1 MVSGRPRPDRRRRRG
16 RGELGAPRWNA
27 VADAHGLDRPR
38 GRPAVS
44 AVGERPGRCLVP
56 PHQGIPS
63 GADRGPRRRPR
74 RHLGRRRRRRAAGRR
89 PGCRRGVRPQVPGR
103 YVGDRAHHQPAGPRH
118 DHASRTPITS
128 WPGEQE
134 QGMHTRTLG
143 RGLQVSA
150 IGYGCMG
157 LSQSYLPVPTRQEG
171 IALIRA
177 AVDRGVTFFDTA
189 EVYGPFANE
198 EVVGEALA
206 PVRDQVV
213 IATKFGFAFDH
224 DGRQTGLSSRP
235 AHITAAVEGS
245 LRRLGTDHIDLLYQH
260 RVDPGVPIEDTAG
273 AVREL
278 IEAGQVGH
286 FGMSEAAPRTIRR
299 AHAVQP
305 VTALQSEYSLWWRAP
320 EAEIIPTLSEL
331 GIGFVPFSPLG
342 KGFLTGTID
351 TTTTF
356 HAGDYR
362 NGIPRF
368 AAGARAANQAMVDL
382 IAGTRKLARLEENLA
397 AADLELTAADLDE
410 IQTASAAITVQG
422 ARYPEAMERL
432 IDR

>member
-1 MVSGRPRPDRRRRRG
+1 
-16 RGELGAPRWNA
+16 
-27 VADAHGLDRPR
+27 
-38 GRPAVS
+38 
-44 AVGERPGRCLVP
+44 
-56 PHQGIPS
+56 
-63 GADRGPRRRPR
+63 
-74 RHLGRRRRRRAAGRR
+74 
-89 PGCRRGVRPQVPGR
+89 
-103 YVGDRAHHQPAGPRH
+103 
-118 DHASRTPITS
+118 
-128 WPGEQE
+128 
-134 QGMHTRTLG
+134 MHTRTLG
-143 RGLQVSA
+143 QGLQVSA

-171 IALIRA
+171 VALIRA

-189 EVYGPFANE
+189 EVYGPFGNE
-198 EVVGEALA
+198 EIVGEALA

-213 IATKFGFAFDH
+213 IATKFGFAFDE

-235 AHITAAVEGS
+235 AHIKAAVQGS
-245 LRRLGTDHIDLLYQH
+245 LRRLGIDRIDLLYQH
-260 RVDPGVPIEDTAG
+260 RVDPDVPIEDTAG

-320 EAEIIPTLSEL
+320 EAEVIPTLSEL

-351 TTTTF
+351 TATTF
-356 HAGDYR
+356 EAGDFR

-368 AAGARAANQAMVDL
+368 AADARAANQAVVDL
-382 IAGTRKLARLEENLA
+382 LARIAKRLDATPAQVALAWLLAQEPWIVPIPGTRKLTRLEENLA
-397 AADLELTAADLDE
+397 AADLELTATDRSE
-410 IQTASAAITVQG
+410 IETASAAITVQG
-422 ARYPEAMERL
+422 ARYPRHWSDSSTAEQPTRRPERDEGGPFSAGTSL
-432 IDR
+432 SSRNQKRPESKAHSNPGVVTRRGRVGCGCGALWFCPGSMRWWCRRGAGPGSSPAGGS